1 MKKITRFTLSLC
13 LLFYSTAI
21 FAEGNRF
28 AGVTIKATH
37 VAGKIHVLEVA
48 GGNIGLS
55 VGPDGVLIVDSQFA
69 PLASKIEAAL
79 KRFGKGELRYVLNT
93 HWHGDH
99 TGGNAHFGGN
109 ADIMAHVNVR
119 KRLQEAGKP
128 AAALPGIVFDE
139 GLSLH
144 FNGEEIR
151 VVHLDPG
158 HIDGDSVVWF
168 TKSKVVHMGDH
179 FFVGRFP
186 FVDLASGGSV
196 DGYLKNVRRM
206 LKELPEDYRII
217 PGHGP
222 LATKEDLGAFEEML
236 VETTG
241 IVRGGIEA
249 GKTLNQIKAEG
260 LPPKYKDW
268 GGGFINADRWIS
280 IVYGDLAS
288 R

>member
-1 MKKITRFTLSLC
+1 MFQVDGAGGERADWTCHWKTPSPLMKKITRFTLSLC

-158 HIDGDSVVWF
+158 HIDGER
-168 TKSKVVHMGDH
+168 H
-179 FFVGRFP
+179 
-186 FVDLASGGSV
+186 
-196 DGYLKNVRRM
+196 
-206 LKELPEDYRII
+206 
-217 PGHGP
+217 
-222 LATKEDLGAFEEML
+222 
-236 VETTG
+236 VE
-241 IVRGGIEA
+241 
-249 GKTLNQIKAEG
+249 
-260 LPPKYKDW
+260 
-268 GGGFINADRWIS
+268 
-280 IVYGDLAS
+280 
-288 R
+288 